1 MLSHK
6 CLERV
11 DKVIEIFE
19 HHTIL
24 PTARQLPNVSNV
36 QLFYLPIGYNQHV
49 VEQN

>member
-1 MLSHK
+1 MLSLK

-11 DKVIEIFE
+11 DKLIKIFA

-24 PTARQLPNVSNV
+24 PTAQKLPNVSNV
-36 QLFYLPIGYNQHV
+36 QLFYLPIGYKQTV